1 MPLHSKRSTLTPP
14 LSPTPLSL
22 STLSTPLSTPRLN
35 SSTKYHARLF
45 EGMPVRDVITWTEMV
60 TTYMEFGLVNL
71 ALKVFD
77 EMLEKNFV
85 SYNMVLARFYRN
97 EQGFE
102 VMRLFVRIVDEG
114 LELTNFSLTS
124 VVDACGLLGDYKVN
138 KQVHG
143 FAVKFGFGSNGYV
156 EAALLDM
163 YTRCGRMVDAE
174 KIFLRWVLEEFS
186 FVVWTT
192 MICGYARNGQSEEVI
207 YLFHVGRSDGK
218 VIMDEVA
225 TASMLGLCG
234 TIGHLD
240 MGKQIHCH
248 VI

>member
-1 MPLHSKRSTLTPP
+1 
-14 LSPTPLSL
+14 
-22 STLSTPLSTPRLN
+22 
-35 SSTKYHARLF
+35 
-45 EGMPVRDVITWTEMV
+45 MV

-156 EAALLDM
+156 ELSCFHEESGCDKLVEYVCLNA
-163 YTRCGRMVDAE
+163 
-174 KIFLRWVLEEFS
+174 VLIEFS
-186 FVVWTT
+186 LIRG
-192 MICGYARNGQSEEVI
+192 ICG
-207 YLFHVGRSDGK
+207 
-218 VIMDEVA
+218 
-225 TASMLGLCG
+225 
-234 TIGHLD
+234 
-240 MGKQIHCH
+240 
-248 VI
+248 